1 MGPKSM
7 HKNDEK
13 GLHEGKKRPPVR
25 EAGTSI
31 SNMEFGRP
39 ACIPQIFRRYS
50 AAIIQT
56 SGR

>member
-1 MGPKSM
+1 MTKKASI
-7 HKNDEK
+7 KE
-13 GLHEGKKRPPVR
+13 KKRPPVR

-39 ACIPQIFRRYS
+39 ACIPQKFRRYS